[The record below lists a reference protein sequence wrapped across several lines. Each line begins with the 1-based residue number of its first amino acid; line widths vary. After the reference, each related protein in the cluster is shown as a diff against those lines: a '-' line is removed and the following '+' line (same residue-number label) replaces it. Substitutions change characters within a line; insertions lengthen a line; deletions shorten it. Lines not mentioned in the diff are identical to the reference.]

1 MTRTFDYTMKPVAL
15 QDVAIT
21 GGFWQE
27 RMETNRSVTLPLMY
41 GRYAKSPTPNGK
53 WLEAV
58 AYHLAKRP
66 DRLAERRFEAA
77 VDALAGLQRKDG
89 FIGSQAT
96 PERWRNLR
104 DGHVLYG
111 IGHLIEAAVA
121 YHEATGNRR
130 LLEMVCR
137 AADNVAKVFGPGG
150 KQRHGYPGHQ
160 EIELALVKLYRAT
173 GERRY
178 LGLAKYFLD
187 ERGRRPHCFDVEAR
201 ARGERPDDFAFKR
214 YEYNQSHLPVRQQP
228 DAVGHAVRAMYM
240 YCGMTDVAVLTND
253 KTLLTACKRLWR
265 SVTLKRMHIT
275 GGVGANPRN
284 EGFTADYDLPSQRAY
299 LETCAAIGLLLWAQ
313 RLLHAEKDGR
323 YADVVERALYNGT
336 ISGVSADGKTFFYG
350 NPLSAHPGFDG
361 NGRYVGEGFHYRRS
375 EWFGCACCPPSIA
388 RLIAQVPTLLY
399 SHAKNALYVHQY
411 AQSTARMPVGS
422 DLVEVTQKTDYPWNG
437 RIRLSIS
444 PPRPSTWTLAMRV
457 PGWCR
462 CAALRVNGRPVKADQ
477 VVRKGYARIR
487 RRWAKGDRV
496 ELVLPMPPERI
507 EAHPSARQTVGRV
520 ALQRGPIVYCLE
532 QADNGANLA
541 EIALPRTAKLS
552 TRRDPGLPGR
562 AVVVTALGKRPK
574 HDRRSRALYRPAGA
588 KGPATTSAPI
598 KAIPYFLWAHRTP
611 GEMLTWIRD
620 MDSP

>member
-1 MTRTFDYTMKPVAL
+1 MGREFDYAMKPVAL
-15 QDVAIT
+15 QDVEIT

-27 RMETNRSVTLPLMY
+27 RIETNRSVTLPLIY
-41 GRYAKSPTPNGK
+41 GRYAGKPSPNAK
-53 WLEAV
+53 WLEAA
-58 AYHLAKRP
+58 AYNLATRP
-66 DRLAERRFEAA
+66 DPVAEQRFEAA
-77 VDALAGLQRKDG
+77 VDALADLQGRDG
-89 FIGSQAT
+89 FIGSQKPA
-96 PERWRNLR
+96 ERWRNLR

-121 YHEATGNRR
+121 YFDATGKRR
-130 LLEMVCR
+130 LLDVVCR
-137 AADNVAKVFGPGG
+137 AADNVAKVFAPGG
-150 KQRHGYPGHQ
+150 KQAHGYPGHQ

-173 GERRY
+173 GRQRY
-178 LGLAKYFLD
+178 LDLARQFLD
-187 ERGRRPHCFDVEAR
+187 ERGRQPHCFDIEAR
-201 ARGERPDDFAFKR
+201 ARGEKPEDFAFKT
-214 YEYNQSHLPVRQQP
+214 YQYNQSHLPVREQS

-253 KTLLTACKRLWR
+253 KALLAACKRLWR

-275 GGVGANPRN
+275 GGIGPNPRN

-299 LETCAAIGLLLWAQ
+299 LETCATIGLLLWAQ

-350 NPLSAHPGFDG
+350 NPLAAHPGFDG
-361 NGRYVGEGFHYRRS
+361 NGRYVDEGFHYRRS
-375 EWFGCACCPPSIA
+375 EWFGCACCPPNIA
-388 RLIAQVPTLLY
+388 RLIAQIPTLLY
-399 SHAKNALYVHQY
+399 SYAAGALYVHQY
-411 AQSTARMPVGS
+411 AASTARAGVGP
-422 DLVEVTQKTDYPWNG
+422 DVVELTQKTDYPWNG
-437 RIRLSIS
+437 RIRLSVTPS
-444 PPRPSTWTLAMRV
+444 RPATWTLALRI

-462 CAALRVNGRPVKADQ
+462 CATLRVNGRPVKADQ
-477 VVRKGYARIR
+477 VMRKGYACIR

-496 ELVLPMPPERI
+496 ELVLPMVPERI

-552 TRRDPGLPGR
+552 ARRDSDLPSR
-562 AVVVTALGKRPK
+562 AVVITARGKRPK
-574 HDRRSRALYRPAGA
+574 HDRRNRALYRPAGA
-588 KGPATTSAPI
+588 KGPATTSVPI

-620 MDSP
+620 VPG